1 MFRLPKAQSGPS
13 LIHDLSSSVS
23 LEGVTFGVDTAY
35 SFAAAYPIF

>member
-1 MFRLPKAQSGPS
+1 MFRLPKAQSGP